1 MKLYFKSILMFIKCE
16 LEYKTS
22 FILSIIASVFSSFFS
37 FIAVVILVNK
47 FGGIDGWT
55 LNEIMLILGI
65 ACFGHVSTEMF
76 GRGLD
81 HFHKEIKHG
90 LLDQILIR
98 PRNITF
104 QVLCSN
110 FQASKIGRLI
120 EYTIIL
126 IYGIVTVNVNWTLY
140 KAFVLFLMI
149 LGSMILFFSILL
161 LKASFSFWTIEG
173 MEAMNIIS
181 DGGRDVASYP
191 ISIYKKWFAD
201 FFTYVIPF
209 GCINYYPVLFLLDK
223 PEGKA
228 WYGLLP
234 FASLVFMYMAF
245 KIWNQGLKSYQST
258 GS

>member
-1 MKLYFKSILMFIKCE
+1 MKLYLKSIWMFIKCE

-22 FILSIIASVFSSFFS
+22 FVLSLVSSAFSSFFS
-37 FIAVVILVNK
+37 FITVVILIKK

-55 LNEIMLILGI
+55 LNEIMLILAI
-65 ACFGHVSTEMF
+65 ACIGHVSTEMF

-81 HFHKEIKHG
+81 HFYKEIKHG
-90 LLDQILIR
+90 LLDQILVR

-110 FQASKIGRLI
+110 FQTSKVGRLI
-120 EYTIIL
+120 EYIVIL
-126 IYGIVTVNVNWTLY
+126 IYGIATVNVEWSFY
-140 KAFVLFLMI
+140 KIIVLILMI
-149 LGSMILFFSILL
+149 LGSVVLFFSILL

-191 ISIYKKWFAD
+191 ISIYKKWFAA

-209 GCINYYPVLFLLDK
+209 GCVNYYPILFLLDK
-223 PEGKA
+223 PGGKA

-234 FASLVFMYMAF
+234 TVTLIFMTFAFRV
-245 KIWNQGLKSYQST
+245 WNYGLKSYQST

>member
-1 MKLYFKSILMFIKCE
+1 MCQDNNNTNSKKGKH
-16 LEYKTS
+16 LEYS
-22 FILSIIASVFSSFFS
+22 ERQSIERWWNRDKRTKVEIAGLLDRSGV
-37 FIAVVILVNK
+37 K
-47 FGGIDGWT
+47 ID
-55 LNEIMLILGI
+55 
-65 ACFGHVSTEMF
+65 FGHVSTEMF

-81 HFHKEIKHG
+81 HFYKEVKRG
-90 LLDQILIR
+90 LLDQILVR

-110 FQASKIGRLI
+110 FQTSKIGRLL

-126 IYGIVTVNVNWTLY
+126 IYAIFKVDIEWSLY
-140 KAFVLFLMI
+140 KVFVLAFMI

-191 ISIYKKWFAD
+191 ISIYKKWFA
-201 FFTYVIPF
+201 FIFTYIIPF
-209 GCINYYPVLFLLDK
+209 GCVNYYPALYFLDK
-223 PEGKA
+223 AGAKA
-228 WYGLLP
+228 WYGFLP
-234 FASLVFMYMAF
+234 FATLIFLFFAF
-245 KIWNQGLKSYQST
+245 KIWNFGLKSYKST

>member
-1 MKLYFKSILMFIKCE
+1 MKLYFKSIWMFIKCE

-22 FILSIIASVFSSFFS
+22 FVLSMLASVFSSFFS
-37 FIAVVILVNK
+37 FIAVVILINK
-47 FGGIDGWT
+47 FGGIDGWNI
-55 LNEIMLILGI
+55 NELMLILGI
-65 ACFGHVSTEMF
+65 ARFGHVSTEMF

-81 HFHKEIKHG
+81 HFYKEVKKG
-90 LLDQILIR
+90 LLDQILVR

-110 FQASKIGRLI
+110 FQTSKVGRLI

-126 IYGIVTVNVNWTLY
+126 IYGIITANVNWSLY
-140 KAFVLFLMI
+140 KVLVLLLMI
-149 LGSMILFFSILL
+149 LGSIILFFSILL

-191 ISIYKKWFAD
+191 ISIYKKWFS
-201 FFTYVIPF
+201 FIFTCIIPF
-209 GCINYYPVLFLLDK
+209 GCVNYYPALYLLGK
-223 PEGKA
+223 AEGKA
-228 WYGLLP
+228 WYGILP
-234 FASLVFMYMAF
+234 LATLIFLCFAF
-245 KIWNQGLKSYQST
+245 KIWNVGLKSYKST